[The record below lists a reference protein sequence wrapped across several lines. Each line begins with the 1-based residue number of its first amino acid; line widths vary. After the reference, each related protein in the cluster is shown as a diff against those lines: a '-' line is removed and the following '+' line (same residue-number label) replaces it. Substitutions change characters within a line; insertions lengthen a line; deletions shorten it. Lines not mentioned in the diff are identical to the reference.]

1 MDRMGEQVSIGEQK
15 GGYGI
20 KVQYRGGKMGYVQGG
35 EWRMVESAGPAP
47 RDETKRVQERIM
59 VEQGL

>member
-1 MDRMGEQVSIGEQK
+1 MGEQVSIGEQK

-20 KVQYRGGKMGYVQGG
+20 KVQYRNGKMGYVQGV
-35 EWRMVESAGPAP
+35 EWRMEKQRGQRRA
-47 RDETKRVQERIM
+47 DETNRVWIM